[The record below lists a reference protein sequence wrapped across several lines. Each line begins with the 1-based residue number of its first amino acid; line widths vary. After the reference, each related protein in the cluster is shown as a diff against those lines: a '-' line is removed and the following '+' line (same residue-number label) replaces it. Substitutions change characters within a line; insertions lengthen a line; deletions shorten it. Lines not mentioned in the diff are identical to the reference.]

1 MQDVRGRWYVNLQCE
16 VEEPGVLRGNAE
28 IGIDLGLTNQ
38 LWCSDMDGAIRL
50 RSPRRLRVGLPH
62 ADDYPG
68 RAALS
73 VASHAARSNGA

>member
-38 LWCSDMDGAIRL
+38 LWCSDMDAPYGFDH
-50 RSPRRLRVGLPH
+50 RVG
-62 ADDYPG
+62 Y
-68 RAALS
+68 
-73 VASHAARSNGA
+73 V